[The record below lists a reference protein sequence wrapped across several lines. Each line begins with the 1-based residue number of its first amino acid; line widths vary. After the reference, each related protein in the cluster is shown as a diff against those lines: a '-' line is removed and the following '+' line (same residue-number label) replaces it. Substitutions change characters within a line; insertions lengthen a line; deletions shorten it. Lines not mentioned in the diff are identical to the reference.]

1 MNKTAVVMIMT
12 ALRLYQYVIFK
23 SVPKLTANELVIFV
37 VSKAIFS
44 ISIIWSSSQLI
55 TDMSMCIY
63 VRLVDEPLHH
73 QV

>member
-23 SVPKLTANELVIFV
+23 SVPKLAANELVIFV

-44 ISIIWSSSQLI
+44 I
-55 TDMSMCIY
+55 
-63 VRLVDEPLHH
+63 
-73 QV
+73 